1 MNQEQTIILCGGAIN
16 FLNLTINTSHSH
28 AMIPVNGK
36 PVIGWI
42 LDDLL
47 SKNIDNI
54 VIIRRAG
61 DVQLGEFLD
70 RAYQRRIKIKQ
81 VALVNNGTIIQSLK
95 AGLDN
100 CNSLRMVRVIL
111 GDTLV
116 CDPFEGEANF
126 SYVAEVADSHRWC
139 VTQTDEQENIIGYLD
154 KKEGLTPPNRA
165 LCGYYHF
172 SDIEFLKICTRKA
185 LLDGKKQLSEVL
197 ENYGIRYP
205 MKAVNAKFWYDFG
218 NIDNLVLS
226 RQRLLQG
233 RYFNSLTIDPTLN
246 TISKVSLLNDK
257 LRNELNWY
265 LLLPDKLKV
274 LSPRIINQ
282 EQNEDKITINQEYYG
297 YPTLAE
303 LFLYSSFHPETW
315 SSIITRLL
323 NIHLEFKKYKG
334 ELTKAELSNVYKDK
348 TLDRLHDLETM
359 DPYWSSLLKAPTITH
374 NGEVLQNLSFLLP
387 QIIEKTEEIID
398 NAEVTILH
406 GDFCFSNILFDINS
420 QISRLIDP
428 RGSFGRIGIYGDPRY
443 DIAKLRH
450 SICSYYDY
458 VVSDLFSLD
467 EHSSGVFETDLFTS
481 TASVKVGP
489 IFDDLVQKIGYNIE
503 EIRFIEGLLFI
514 SMLPLHRDKP
524 ERQKMMFLTGLKIL
538 NKLFVP
544 ESSKPIINELA

>member
-1 MNQEQTIILCGGAIN
+1 MNEEQTIILCGGAIN

-47 SKNIDNI
+47 SKSIDNI
-54 VIIRRAG
+54 IIIRRAG

-70 RAYQRRIKIKQ
+70 RVYQRRLKIKQ

-100 CNSLRMVRVIL
+100 SNSSNKIQVIL

-116 CDPFEGEANF
+116 CDSFEGAANF
-126 SYVAEVADSHRWC
+126 SYVSEVADSHRWC
-139 VTQTDEQENIIGYLD
+139 IAEINDEGNIVGYLD
-154 KKEGLTPPNRA
+154 KKEGLPSPNRA

-185 LLDGKKQLSEVL
+185 LLDGKKQLSDVL
-197 ENYGIRYP
+197 ENYGKRYSI
-205 MKAVNAKFWYDFG
+205 KALNAEYWYDFG

-265 LLLPDKLKV
+265 LLLPDKLRV

-282 EQNEDKITINQEYYG
+282 KQNEDKITIIQEYYG

-303 LFLYSSFHPETW
+303 LFLYSSFHLETW
-315 SSIITRLL
+315 TSIITRLL
-323 NIHLEFKKYKG
+323 NIHLEFKNYKG
-334 ELTKAELSNVYKDK
+334 ELTREELSNVYKDK
-348 TLDRLHDLETM
+348 TLDRLHDLISM
-359 DPYWSSLLKAPTITH
+359 DSYWEQMLQLPFVTY
-374 NGEVLQNLSFLLP
+374 NGEVFQNLNKILP
-387 QIIEKTEEIID
+387 QIILNVDKIID

-428 RGSFGRIGIYGDPRY
+428 RGSFGRVGIYGDPRY

-450 SICSYYDY
+450 SICSFYDY
-458 VVSDLFSLD
+458 IVSDLFSLK
-467 EHSSGVFETDLFTS
+467 EKSTGVFEAELYTS
-481 TASVKVGP
+481 KTSVKVGP
-489 IFDDLVQKIGYNIE
+489 IFDDLVSKIGYDID

-514 SMLPLHRDKP
+514 SMLPLHKDKP
-524 ERQKMMFLTGLKIL
+524 ERQKMMFLTGLRIL
-538 NKLFVP
+538 NKLFVNDNNNR
-544 ESSKPIINELA
+544 IIKELA